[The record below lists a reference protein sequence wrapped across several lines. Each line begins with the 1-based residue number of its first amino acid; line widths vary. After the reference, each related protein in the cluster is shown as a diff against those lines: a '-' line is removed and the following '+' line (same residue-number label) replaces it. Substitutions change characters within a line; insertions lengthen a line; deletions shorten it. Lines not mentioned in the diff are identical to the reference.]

1 MNRFKN
7 ILAVYNDTVGD
18 DGALAQA
25 TAMAKRN
32 DARLTVIEVDKD
44 ADALPTSACDAV
56 DGSHHRHRDVPKCS
70 CYP

>member
-7 ILAVYNDTVGD
+7 ILAVYNDAVGD

-44 ADALPTSACDAV
+44 ADALPTSACD
-56 DGSHHRHRDVPKCS
+56 P
-70 CYP
+70 

>member
-7 ILAVYNDTVGD
+7 ILAVYNDAVGD

-44 ADALPTSACDAV
+44 ADALPTSACD
-56 DGSHHRHRDVPKCS
+56 PKRTS
-70 CYP
+70 VVRRFLFFAR